1 MTTWHAPLI
10 GAPHFVQSNA
20 RSRLAVVHSSPCALP
35 FPGHATICGR
45 CAPPTAPRHGSP
57 LSARNRAL
65 PTGRYQSSLDKT
77 SGQAHKVPASLNPPE
92 SNGLKLADSGPLLNS
107 PIYPR
112 RDML

>member
-10 GAPHFVQSNA
+10 GALHFVQSNA

-35 FPGHATICGR
+35 FPGHATICG
-45 CAPPTAPRHGSP
+45 AALQHGSP
-57 LSARNRAL
+57 LLPRNRAL